1 MQECSAWH
9 IRAAYCVADT
19 DYCIMSGL
27 VAKSFAITIILDKIR
42 IELRENVMKD
52 LTKGKPSKII
62 LYFALPILIGNLF
75 NLAYN
80 LADTRIV
87 GTYLGN
93 DALAAVG
100 SISTLNDLLVGF
112 VVGLANGFAVITA
125 QYFGKGK
132 KETARKIFALSLL
145 IGVIVTAVIVAASLT
160 FMDGM
165 LGWMNVME
173 EHRTASA
180 RYITIIIAG
189 LFFSVLYNVLAGS
202 LRAIGD
208 AYTPLIFLI
217 ISAGLNIVLDMLCV
231 KYLAMG
237 VGGAAAATVA
247 AQAVSA
253 ALCFIYTWKK
263 YDFLHF
269 RIKDFIPEKCYVKP
283 MLESGLSMG
292 LMSSLVAFGTLS
304 LQTAIN
310 KLGTNT
316 IVAHAAT
323 RKLTNLYML
332 PFGVLG
338 TAMATYCGQN
348 YGAGR
353 YDRIKAGLKAALGYS
368 YIWCVLVVI
377 ASYTICPYLIIAI
390 TDTKIQEVIDT
401 ACLYQRVDTLFYLL
415 VPTINILRN
424 SLQGMGD
431 HITPIFSSGLE
442 LAGKV
447 VIAAV
452 LTPVVG
458 FWGIIAAEPTVWIV
472 MVIPLIISMVRRMK
486 KAKLMN

>member
-1 MQECSAWH
+1 
-9 IRAAYCVADT
+9 
-19 DYCIMSGL
+19 
-27 VAKSFAITIILDKIR
+27 
-42 IELRENVMKD
+42 MKD
-52 LTKGKPSKII
+52 LTRGKPAKII

-112 VVGLANGFAVITA
+112 VVGLANGFAVIMA
-125 QYFGKGK
+125 QHFGSGDREKS
-132 KETARKIFALSLL
+132 RKVFALSILMGL
-145 IGVIVTAVIVAASLT
+145 AVTALIVAGSLI
-160 FMDGM
+160 FMDG
-165 LGWMNVME
+165 LLNWMNVMD
-173 EHRTASA
+173 EHRAASTE
-180 RYITIIIAG
+180 YITVIIAG
-189 LFFSVLYNVLAGS
+189 LFFSIIYNVLAAN

-217 ISAGLNIVLDMLCV
+217 ISAVLNVALDILCV

-237 VGGAAAATVA
+237 VRGAAAATVA
-247 AQAVSA
+247 SQAVSA
-253 ALCFIYTWKK
+253 VLCFGYTWKK
-263 YDFLHF
+263 YAFLHF
-269 RIKDFIPEKCYVKP
+269 GIKDFVPEKRLVKP
-283 MLESGLSMG
+283 MLEGGLSMG
-292 LMSSLVAFGTLS
+292 LMNSLVSFGTLS

-310 KLGTNT
+310 TLGTNT

-332 PFGVLG
+332 PFSVLG
-338 TAMATYCGQN
+338 TTMATYSGQN

-353 YDRIKAGLKAALGYS
+353 CDRIRSGLKVSLGCS
-368 YIWCVLVVI
+368 YIWCVIVML
-377 ASYTICPYLIIAI
+377 ASYTICPYLIVAI
-390 TDTKIQEVIDT
+390 TDTSIQEVIDT
-401 ACLYQRVDTLFYLL
+401 ACLYQRFDTLFYLL
-415 VPTINILRN
+415 VPTITVLRN

-447 VIAAV
+447 LIAML
-452 LTPVVG
+452 LTPVIG
-458 FWGIIAAEPTVWIV
+458 YWGIIISEPVVWAV
-472 MVIPLIISMVRRMK
+472 MVIPLIISMVKRFKRAGTPVSVHVEK
-486 KAKLMN
+486 